1 MPDFKN
7 KNQYSDW
14 TRERRNGIP
23 KAEAG
28 GKSSFLNFS
37 RPASLSTLIHNKLF
51 LFAFLSIIGAGLV
64 MLTHAKNSPKNIRIQ
79 KAIAS
84 SIAKTNNPTSSPKSN
99 PTSENSPPRVRPVQ
113 FNSKYTPLSMDEI
126 LAQAKRTVFSLKT
139 PQGSGAGFLLS
150 PDGIIVTQTRFIGR
164 SDEVGVLIP
173 SRGIKKAVVLKKLT
187 DPLDLAFLKVE
198 KSDIEDEPLQ
208 QSDKCKEGEEIM
220 ALGFPL
226 GEKSGEPTFTTGIMR
241 NCNSIHQGVRYFQID
256 KAVASENMGGPLINP
271 KGEVIGI
278 FKGKLAFKGQEEMNV
293 GLPIHMVR
301 AVMEDKLVHLEERV
315 KEREKFFKYIYDD
328 FWIITSREYENYQK
342 NLTLLHAAG
351 KLSAQEA
358 YQLEKNPL
366 NPPTGFSSLKT
377 WIADLTERVMNEEIT
392 KEKAIS
398 LIKSHFDSSSLG
410 KSI

>member
-14 TRERRNGIP
+14 KRERRNGIP

-28 GKSSFLNFS
+28 GKSSFLRFS

-51 LFAFLSIIGAGLV
+51 LFAFLSIIGVGLV
-64 MLTHAKNSPKNIRIQ
+64 MLTHVKNSPKNIGIQ

-84 SIAKTNNPTSSPKSN
+84 SIAKTNNPKSN
-99 PTSENSPPRVRPVQ
+99 PTSENSSPRVKPVQ
-113 FNSKYTPLSMDEI
+113 FNSKYTPLSLDEI
-126 LAQAKRTVFSLKT
+126 LAQAKRTVFFLKT

-150 PDGIIVTQTRFIGR
+150 SDGIIVTQTRIIGR
-164 SDEVGVLIP
+164 SDEVEVLIP
-173 SRGIKKAVVLKKLT
+173 SRGIKKAVVLKKLI

-226 GEKSGEPTFTTGIMR
+226 GEKSGEPTLTTGIMR
-241 NCNSIHQGVRYFQID
+241 NCNSSHQGVRYFQVD
-256 KAVASENMGGPLINP
+256 KAVAPENMGGPLINP
-271 KGEVIGI
+271 EGEVIGI
-278 FKGKLAFKGQEEMNV
+278 FKGKLSIKGQEEMNV
-293 GLPIHMVR
+293 GLPIQMVR
-301 AVMEDKLVHLEERV
+301 AVMEDKLVHLEERI

-366 NPPTGFSSLKT
+366 NPPSGFSSLKT

-392 KEKAIS
+392 KEKAVS